1 MQSILGA
8 TLTTSVERIVAS
20 VLGASLGAIESTYFG
35 SNLIVFALAI
45 FLLGIPSFV
54 LRLQKT
60 SYRCAS
66 ATLRIIVLIPR
77 TDAPGHRGA
86 SQPIVSKRCR
96 LESLSLL
103 LLLRAGRSG
112 GGSPITLTLTD
123 ANPSRKGYYE
133 SILRQHSKMLPTRRG
148 KIA

>member
-1 MQSILGA
+1 LEYWAAIANPVAMQSILGA

-77 TDAPGHRGA
+77 TGAPWSIAAHRFKEVSIRIVVALVVVA
-86 SQPIVSKRCR
+86 SWEERRR
-96 LESLSLL
+96 L
-103 LLLRAGRSG
+103 
-112 GGSPITLTLTD
+112 TNHTD
-123 ANPSRKGYYE
+123 AD
-133 SILRQHSKMLPTRRG
+133 
-148 KIA
+148 